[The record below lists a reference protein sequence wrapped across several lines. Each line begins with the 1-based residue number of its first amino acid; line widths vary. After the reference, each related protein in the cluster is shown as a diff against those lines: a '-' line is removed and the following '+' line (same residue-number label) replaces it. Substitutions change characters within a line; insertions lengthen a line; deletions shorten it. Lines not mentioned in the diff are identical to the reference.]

1 MARERP
7 RPVNWARN
15 LVVTVSVEPDDPAV
29 VGTTGSYRC
38 AEGIERF
45 HRLCRAHGVRPTY
58 LLTWSA
64 ASHPRLSE
72 FFGSISA
79 GEAEIGAH
87 LHPEEVPPVA
97 DHERDAHTLRP
108 SRVEPRRLKAKVRNL
123 VQKIAEAVG
132 HRPTSYRSGF
142 MDLGPEQV
150 ETLVELGIEAD
161 SSLGPLERVRR
172 SYPFVGAPLVPYLLD
187 PQAPWRPARQDGRLV
202 EVPMTSLFR
211 RPFPAFF
218 HRCYC
223 RLPGKVRGLLRR
235 LGVAEIISFRP
246 AGACTDEL
254 LAVCRRT
261 ERLGA
266 PAVMTIHSNE
276 LTPGTSATVPDEAA
290 CRAYYERLERVF
302 AHATER
308 GWRSATLTQLARRL
322 TARGAAQPREAS
334 EP

>member
-1 MARERP
+1 VAPGHTE
-7 RPVNWARN
+7 PVNWARN

-45 HRLCRAHGVRPTY
+45 HGLCRAHGVRPTY

-64 ASHPRLSE
+64 ACHPRLSE
-72 FFGSISA
+72 FFRSMSA
-79 GEAEIGAH
+79 GEAELGAH

-108 SRVEPRRLKAKVRNL
+108 SQVEPRRLEAKIRNL
-123 VQKIAEAVG
+123 VEKVAEAVG

-142 MDLGPEQV
+142 MDLSPVQV

-172 SYPFVGAPLVPYLLD
+172 SYPFVGAPLVPYLVD
-187 PQAPWRPARQDGRLV
+187 PREPWRPAREDGRLV
-202 EVPMTSLFR
+202 EVPMTSVFR
-211 RPFPAFF
+211 RPFPAVLHPF
-218 HRCYC
+218 YC
-223 RLPGKVRGLLRR
+223 RLPGKAHGALRR

-276 LTPGTSATVPDEAA
+276 LSPATSATVPDEAA
-290 CRAYYERLERVF
+290 CCAYYERLERVF
-302 AHATER
+302 AHAAER
-308 GWRSATLTQLARRL
+308 GWRSATLTELARRL
-322 TARGAAQPREAS
+322 TGRGAAQPREAG

>member
-1 MARERP
+1 VARERP

-15 LVVTVSVEPDDPAV
+15 LIVTVSVEPDDPAV
-29 VGTTGSYRC
+29 VGSTGSYRC

-64 ASHPRLSE
+64 ASHDHLAR
-72 FFGSISA
+72 FFRSLAA
-79 GEAEIGAH
+79 GEAEVGAH

-97 DHERDAHTLRP
+97 ERERDAHTLRP
-108 SRVEPRRLKAKVRNL
+108 SQVEPQRLKAKVRNL
-123 VQKIAEAVG
+123 VERITEAVG

-142 MDLGPEQV
+142 MDLSPKQV
-150 ETLVELGIEAD
+150 EALVELGVEAD

-187 PQAPWRPARQDGRLV
+187 PREPWRPAREDGRLV
-202 EVPMTSLFR
+202 EVPMTGVFR
-211 RPFPAFF
+211 RPFPGFL

-223 RLPGKVRGLLRR
+223 RQGALRR

-261 ERLGA
+261 ERLGV

-276 LTPGTSATVPDEAA
+276 LTPGTSATVPDEGA
-290 CRAYYERLERVF
+290 CRGYYERLERVF
-302 AHATER
+302 AHAAER
-308 GWRSATLTQLARRL
+308 GWRSATLTEVARRL
-322 TARGAAQPREAS
+322 T